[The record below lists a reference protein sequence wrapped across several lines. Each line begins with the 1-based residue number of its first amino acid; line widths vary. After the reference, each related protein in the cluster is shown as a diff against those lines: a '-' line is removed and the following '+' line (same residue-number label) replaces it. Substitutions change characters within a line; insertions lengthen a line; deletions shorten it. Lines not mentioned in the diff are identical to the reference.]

1 MIREHAVSVDGRT
14 LAVLDAG
21 AEDGPAVFACHGTPG
36 SALLWR
42 GSVEDVESRGMRLVS
57 YDRPGYGGS
66 EPHPGRDVAAA
77 AGDIAAIADALE
89 IERFA
94 VEGGSG
100 GGPHALAC
108 GALLSDRVVGVG
120 CLAGVAPY
128 PAEGLDWLEGM
139 GQGNLDEFAAALG
152 GRETLEPF
160 LREQADE
167 MLAAGPEDLADA
179 LGSLLSPVDV
189 AALTG
194 EFAEYLVDATRRAIG
209 GSLEG
214 WIEDDL
220 AFMAPWGFELADIR
234 VAVQLC
240 QGAQD
245 RMVPMAHGRW
255 LADRIPGV
263 EPFLSEGDGHLTIQ
277 LGRIGDVHAWL
288 LERFQEGISSR

>member
-42 GSVEDVESRGMRLVS
+42 GAVEDVESRGMRLVS

-66 EPHPGRDVAAA
+66 DPHPGRNVAAA
-77 AGDIAAIADALE
+77 AGDIAAIADALG
-89 IERFA
+89 IECFA

-128 PAEGLDWLEGM
+128 PAEGLEWLEGM

-152 GRETLEPF
+152 GREALEPF

-167 MLAAGPEDLADA
+167 ILAAGPEELVDA
-179 LGSLLSPVDV
+179 LRSLLSPVDV

-194 EFAEYLVDATRRAIG
+194 EFAEYLVDATHRAIG

-214 WIEDDL
+214 WIEDDF
-220 AFMAPWGFELADIR
+220 AFVAPWGFELADIR

-240 QGAQD
+240 QGGED

-255 LADRIPGV
+255 LADRIPAV
-263 EPFLSEGDGHLTIQ
+263 EPFLSPEDGHITIQ

-288 LERFQEGISSR
+288 LERF

>member
-14 LAVLDAG
+14 LSVFDAG

-42 GSVEDVESRGMRLVS
+42 GAVEDVESRGMRLIS

-66 EPHPGRDVAAA
+66 DPQPGRNVAAA
-77 AGDIAAIADALE
+77 AGDIAAIADALG

-108 GALLSDRVVGVG
+108 GALLSDRIVGVG

-152 GRETLEPF
+152 GRDALEPF
-160 LREQADE
+160 LTEQADE
-167 MLAAGPEDLADA
+167 ILAAGPDELADA
-179 LGSLLSPVDV
+179 LRSLLSPVDV

-194 EFAEYLVDATRRAIG
+194 EFAEYLVDATHRGIG
-209 GSLEG
+209 EGLEG
-214 WIEDDL
+214 WIEDDF
-220 AFMAPWGFELADIR
+220 AFVAPWGFELADIR

-240 QGAQD
+240 QGGQD

-255 LADRIPGV
+255 LADRIPAV
-263 EPFLSEGDGHLTIQ
+263 EPLLSEEDGHLTIQ

-288 LERFQEGISSR
+288 LERF

>member
-1 MIREHAVSVDGRT
+1 VIREHAVSVDGRT

-21 AEDGPAVFACHGTPG
+21 TEDGPAVFACHGTPG

-42 GSVEDVESRGMRLVS
+42 GSVEDVESRGMRLIS

-66 EPHPGRDVAAA
+66 DPQPGRNVAAA
-77 AGDIAAIADALE
+77 AADIAAIADALG

-108 GALLSDRVVGVG
+108 GALLADRVAGVA

-152 GRETLEPF
+152 GRDALEPF

-167 MLAAGPEDLADA
+167 ILAAGPEELADA
-179 LGSLLSPVDV
+179 LRSLLSPVDV

-194 EFAEYLVDATRRAIG
+194 EFAEYLVAATHRAIE

-214 WIEDDL
+214 WIEDDF

-234 VAVQLC
+234 VAVRLC
-240 QGAQD
+240 QGGQD
-245 RMVPMAHGRW
+245 RMVPVTHGRW
-255 LADRIPGV
+255 LADRIAGV
-263 EPFLSEGDGHLTIQ
+263 EPLLSEEDGHLTIQ

-288 LERFQEGISSR
+288 LERF

>member
-1 MIREHAVSVDGRT
+1 MIREHEISVEGRK

-21 AEDGPAVFACHGTPG
+21 AEGGPTVFVCHGTPG

-42 GSVEDVESRGMRLVS
+42 GSVEDVDSRGMRLIS

-66 EPHPGRDVAAA
+66 DPHPGRNVAAA
-77 AGDIAAIADALE
+77 AGDIAAIADALG
-89 IERFA
+89 IGRFA

-108 GALLSDRVVGVG
+108 GALLSDRVVGVA

-139 GQGNLDEFAAALG
+139 GQGNLDEFAAARA
-152 GRETLEPF
+152 GREALEPF
-160 LREQADE
+160 LREQARE
-167 MLAAGPEDLADA
+167 ILGAEPEQLADA
-179 LGSLLSPVDV
+179 LRTVLSPVDV
-189 AALTG
+189 AVLTG
-194 EFAEYLVDATRRAIG
+194 ELAEYLVDATHRAIG
-209 GSLEG
+209 ESLEG
-214 WIEDDL
+214 WIDDDF

-234 VAVQLC
+234 VAVKLC
-240 QGAQD
+240 QGGQD

-263 EPFLSEGDGHLTIQ
+263 QPFLSDQDGHLTIQ
-277 LGRIGDVHAWL
+277 LDRIGEVHAWL
-288 LERFQEGISSR
+288 REHF

>member
-1 MIREHAVSVDGRT
+1 MMREHAVSVDGRT

-21 AEDGPAVFACHGTPG
+21 VEDGPAVFACHGTPG
-36 SALLWR
+36 SALPWR
-42 GSVEDVESRGMRLVS
+42 GSVEDAESRGMRLIS

-66 EPHPGRDVAAA
+66 DPLPGRNVAAA
-77 AGDIAAIADALE
+77 AGDIAAIADALG
-89 IERFA
+89 IRRFA

-139 GQGNLDEFAAALG
+139 GQGNLDEFAAALA
-152 GRETLEPF
+152 GRDALEPF
-160 LREQADE
+160 LEKEANAILGAE
-167 MLAAGPEDLADA
+167 PEELVDA
-179 LGSLLSPVDV
+179 LRSLLSPVDV
-189 AALTG
+189 AVLSG

-214 WIEDDL
+214 WIEDDF
-220 AFMAPWGFELADIR
+220 AFVAPWGFELADIR
-234 VAVQLC
+234 VPVQLC
-240 QGAQD
+240 QGGQD

-255 LADRIPGV
+255 LAHRVPGV
-263 EPFLSEGDGHLTIQ
+263 QPLLSEEDGHLTIQ

-288 LERFQEGISSR
+288 LERF

>member
-1 MIREHAVSVDGRT
+1 MIREHDVSVDGRT

-21 AEDGPAVFACHGTPG
+21 AQDGPVVFACHGTPG

-42 GSVEDVESRGMRLVS
+42 GSVEDVEARGMRLIS

-66 EPHPGRDVAAA
+66 DPHPGRNVAAA
-77 AGDIAAIADALE
+77 ANDIAAIADALG
-89 IERFA
+89 IERFG

-108 GALLSDRVVGVG
+108 GALLSDRVVGVA

-139 GQGNLDEFAAALG
+139 GQGNLDEFAAALA
-152 GRETLEPF
+152 GREALEPF
-160 LREQADE
+160 LREQANE
-167 MLAAGPEDLADA
+167 VLAAEPEELVDA
-179 LGSLLSPVDV
+179 LRSLLSPVDE

-194 EFAEYLVDATRRAIG
+194 EFAEYLVDATHRAIG
-209 GSLEG
+209 ESLEG
-214 WIEDDL
+214 WIEDDF
-220 AFMAPWGFELADIR
+220 AFMAPWGFELADIE

-240 QGAQD
+240 QGGQD
-245 RMVPMAHGRW
+245 RMVPMGHGRW

-277 LGRIGDVHAWL
+277 LGRVGDVHAWL
-288 LERFQEGISSR
+288 LERV

>member
-14 LAVLDAG
+14 LAVLDAS

-42 GSVEDVESRGMRLVS
+42 GAVEDVESRGMRLVS

-66 EPHPGRDVAAA
+66 DPHPGRNVAAA
-77 AGDIAAIADALE
+77 AGDIAAIADALG
-89 IERFA
+89 IECFA

-128 PAEGLDWLEGM
+128 PAEGLEWLEGM

-152 GRETLEPF
+152 GREALEPF

-167 MLAAGPEDLADA
+167 ILAAGPEELVDA
-179 LGSLLSPVDV
+179 LRSLLSPVDV

-194 EFAEYLVDATRRAIG
+194 EFAEYLVDATHRAIG

-214 WIEDDL
+214 WIEDDF
-220 AFMAPWGFELADIR
+220 AFVAPWGFELADIR

-240 QGAQD
+240 QGGED

-255 LADRIPGV
+255 LADRIPAV
-263 EPFLSEGDGHLTIQ
+263 EPFLSPEDGHITIQ

-288 LERFQEGISSR
+288 LERF